1 MSKIG
6 VLGTGIVGRSH
17 AEKLAELGH
26 DVVIGTHDVAAT
38 MARKEKDAMG
48 TPPFNEWQKDHQ
60 NIKLVTFHEAA
71 AHGEIVIDAL
81 KGEGALSVLTTLG
94 KELEGKLLIDL
105 ANPLDFSK
113 GMPPSLTICNTDS
126 LGEEVQKAL
135 PNVKVV
141 KLFNTVNAMLQV
153 APRQLAD
160 GKHDLFMC
168 GNDAEAKQQA
178 AALAKSYGW
187 ENIIDLGDITNAR
200 GMEMLLP
207 IWVRLFGAFKTPM
220 FNFKIVR

>member
-6 VLGTGIVGRSH
+6 VLGTGMVGRAH
-17 AEKLAELGH
+17 AARLAELGH
-26 DVVIGTHDVAAT
+26 DVVIGTHDVAVT

-48 TPPFNEWQKDHQ
+48 TPPFSEWQKDHEK
-60 NIKLVTFHEAA
+60 IKLVTFKEAA

-81 KGEGALSVLTTLG
+81 KGEGALSVLTTLD

-113 GMPPSLTICNTDS
+113 GMPPSLTVCNNDS
-126 LGEEVQKAL
+126 LGEEVQKSL

-141 KLFNTVNAMLQV
+141 KLFNTVNALLQV
-153 APRQLAD
+153 APKQLAE

-168 GNDAEAKQQA
+168 GNDAGAKERA
-178 AALAKSYGW
+178 AAIAKSYGW